1 MVGITEHELERMLA
15 RWQLYSGFGLARA
28 KMKV

>member
-1 MVGITEHELERMLA
+1 VVGIAQHELQRMLA
-15 RWQLYSGFGLARA
+15 GWELYSGFGLARA